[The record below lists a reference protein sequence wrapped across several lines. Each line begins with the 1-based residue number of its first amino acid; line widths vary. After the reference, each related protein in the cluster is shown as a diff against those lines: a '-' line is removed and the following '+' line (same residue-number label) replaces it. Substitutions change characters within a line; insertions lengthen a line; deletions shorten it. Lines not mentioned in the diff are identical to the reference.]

1 MADRLFLHEHWKA
14 KLSILSILLLLLAFS
29 SRPAATTL
37 EQLPVAKIAS
47 VESPPEITPGEKFT
61 VAVTVDYSESYS
73 TDIAILDSATGY
85 VLDSKGL
92 IIPAGRNVFSF
103 SLTGP
108 ERPAVWTLLASV
120 RVWWH
125 SGWYAN
131 QYGGTYAFSIRIMD
145 LPIAILNITSNLVS
159 AVVRIDGI
167 THPISPNGTEFR
179 TTRGIHRIE
188 VEPRVILG
196 TGARAVFDR
205 WSDGMRSSTRG
216 S

>member
-47 VESPPEITPGEKFT
+47 VESPQEISPGEKFT

-73 TDIAILDSATGY
+73 TDIAILDSATGC
-85 VLDSKGL
+85 VLASKGL

-120 RVWWH
+120 RV
-125 SGWYAN
+125 
-131 QYGGTYAFSIRIMD
+131 
-145 LPIAILNITSNLVS
+145 
-159 AVVRIDGI
+159 
-167 THPISPNGTEFR
+167 
-179 TTRGIHRIE
+179 
-188 VEPRVILG
+188 
-196 TGARAVFDR
+196 
-205 WSDGMRSSTRG
+205 
-216 S
+216 